1 MAGVIRTK
9 RMRGWKVCAVVATA
23 VLLSGVASSAATPV
37 VVYSAL
43 ENDEIAE
50 YLKVARQDLPDL
62 DIRVLR
68 LSTGELAARVL
79 AEKGN
84 PQADVL
90 WGVAA
95 TATIPL
101 VREGALE
108 PYVPKGAYKILRQ
121 FRDPKGYWTGIDLYV
136 GAIAVNTVELSKRRL
151 PVPRTWNDLLN
162 PQYKGLVIMPN
173 PLTSGTGFLHVV
185 AVLTKFG
192 ESRGWQYLTELDRNI
207 AQYTR
212 SGGAPARMA
221 AQGEIPIALSLD
233 FAVLTFKQQ
242 GYPVELVWPDG
253 TGYELEVNALV
264 KGARN
269 GDAARRFLDWAISLN
284 AMRAYARWKMGVTM
298 PGVTGGPHVPQLHT
312 VPLLKVDLQW
322 AAENRQRI
330 LDEWKRRFTR

>member
-1 MAGVIRTK
+1 MRRMRLAANVSAWVAGWVAVLAVAGVTP
-9 RMRGWKVCAVVATA
+9 
-23 VLLSGVASSAATPV
+23 AATPV

-79 AEKGN
+79 AEKAN

-95 TATIPL
+95 TSVIPM
-101 VREGALE
+101 VREGVLE

-121 FRDPKGYWTGIDLYV
+121 FRDPQGYWTGIDLYV

-151 PVPRTWNDLLN
+151 AVPRTWNELLQ
-162 PQYKGLVIMPN
+162 PAYKGLIIMPN

-192 ESRGWQYLTELDRNI
+192 EQRGWAYLAELDKNI

-221 AQGEIPIALSLD
+221 AQGEIPVALSLD

-242 GYPVELVWPDG
+242 GFPVELVWPDG
-253 TGYELEVNALV
+253 TGYELEVNALL

-269 GDAARRFLDWAISLN
+269 PQAARRFLDWAISLS
-284 AMRAYARWKMGVTM
+284 AMRAYAQWKMGVTM
-298 PGVTGGPHVPQLHT
+298 PGVTAGPHVPALHT
-312 VPLLKVDLQW
+312 VPLLKVDFRW

-330 LDEWKRRFTR
+330 LEEWKRRFAR

>member
-1 MAGVIRTK
+1 
-9 RMRGWKVCAVVATA
+9 VCAVVATA

>member
-1 MAGVIRTK
+1 VAGVIRTK
-9 RMRGWKVCAVVATA
+9 RMRGWKVWAVVATA
-23 VLLSGVASSAATPV
+23 VLLSSLASSAATPV

-192 ESRGWQYLTELDRNI
+192 EPRGWQYLTELDRNI

>member
-1 MAGVIRTK
+1 MK
-9 RMRGWKVCAVVATA
+9 KDRGLRRVAVWLVAMCG
-23 VLLSGVASSAATPV
+23 VLLAGLAAPAATPV

-101 VREGALE
+101 VREGILE
-108 PYVPKGAYKILRQ
+108 PYAPKGAYKILRQ

-136 GAIAVNTVELSKRRL
+136 GAIAVNTVELTKRRL

-192 ESRGWQYLTELDRNI
+192 EQRGWQYLTELDRNI

-221 AQGEIPIALSLD
+221 AQGEIPIALSFD
-233 FAVLTFKQQ
+233 FAVLSFKQQ
-242 GYPVELVWPDG
+242 GFPVELVWPDG
-253 TGYELEVNALV
+253 TGYELEVNALI

-269 GDAARRFLDWAISLN
+269 PEAAKRFLDWAISLN

-298 PGVTGGPHVPQLHT
+298 PGVTAGPHVPQLHT
-312 VPLLKVDLQW
+312 VPLLKVDFQW
-322 AAENRQRI
+322 AAEHRQRI

>member
-1 MAGVIRTK
+1 MK
-9 RMRGWKVCAVVATA
+9 KDRGLRRVVVWLVAVCG
-23 VLLSGVASSAATPV
+23 VLLAGLAAPAATPV

-101 VREGALE
+101 VREGILE
-108 PYVPKGAYKILRQ
+108 PYAPKGAYKILRQ

-136 GAIAVNTVELSKRRL
+136 GAIAVNTVELTKRRL

-192 ESRGWQYLTELDRNI
+192 EQRG
-207 AQYTR
+207 
-212 SGGAPARMA
+212 
-221 AQGEIPIALSLD
+221 
-233 FAVLTFKQQ
+233 
-242 GYPVELVWPDG
+242 
-253 TGYELEVNALV
+253 
-264 KGARN
+264 
-269 GDAARRFLDWAISLN
+269 
-284 AMRAYARWKMGVTM
+284 
-298 PGVTGGPHVPQLHT
+298 
-312 VPLLKVDLQW
+312 
-322 AAENRQRI
+322 
-330 LDEWKRRFTR
+330 

>member
-1 MAGVIRTK
+1 MSRIN
-9 RMRGWKVCAVVATA
+9 RGSRLVVWLAVVAT
-23 VLLSGVASSAATPV
+23 VLLGGRGSPAAVPV

-50 YLKVARQDLPDL
+50 YLKAARQDLPDL

-101 VREGALE
+101 VREGVLE
-108 PYVPKGAYKILRQ
+108 PYVPKGSYKILRQ

-136 GAIAVNTVELSKRRL
+136 GAVAVNTVELSKRRL
-151 PVPRTWNDLLN
+151 PVPRTWADLTN

-192 ESRGWQYLTELDRNI
+192 EARGWQYLTDLDKNI

-242 GYPVELVWPDG
+242 GFPVELVWPDG
-253 TGYELEVNALV
+253 TGYELEVNALI

-269 GDAARRFLDWAISLN
+269 PEAAKRFLDWAISLN

-298 PGVTGGPHVPQLHT
+298 PGVTAGPHVPQLHT

-322 AAENRQRI
+322 AAEHRQRI

>member
-1 MAGVIRTK
+1 
-9 RMRGWKVCAVVATA
+9 VCAVVATA

-192 ESRGWQYLTELDRNI
+192 EPRGWQYLTELDRNI

>member
-1 MAGVIRTK
+1 M
-9 RMRGWKVCAVVATA
+9 RMRGWLTGLGWAVLALVVATRA
-23 VLLSGVASSAATPV
+23 APAATPV

-79 AEKGN
+79 AERGN

-95 TATIPL
+95 TATVPME
-101 VREGALE
+101 REGILE
-108 PYVPKGAYKILRQ
+108 PYVPRGAYKILRQ
-121 FRDPKGYWTGIDLYV
+121 FRDPRGYWTGMSLYI
-136 GAIAVNTVELSKRRL
+136 GAIGVNTAELSKRRL
-151 PVPRTWNDLLN
+151 ATPRTWSDLLH
-162 PQYKGLVIMPN
+162 PQYKGLIIMPN

-192 ESRGWQYLTELDRNI
+192 EPRGWAYLADLDKNI

-233 FAVLTFKQQ
+233 FAVLTYKQQ
-242 GYPVELVWPDG
+242 GFPVELVWPDG
-253 TGYELEVNALV
+253 TGYELEVNALL
-264 KGARN
+264 KGAKN
-269 GDAARRFLDWAISLN
+269 PQGARRFLDWAISLN
-284 AMRAYARWKMGVTM
+284 AMRAYARWKVGLTM
-298 PGVTGGPHVPQLHT
+298 PGVTAGPHIPSLHT

-322 AAENRQRI
+322 AAAHRDRI
-330 LDEWKRRFTR
+330 LEEWKRRFTR